1 MPFLIHSLIID
12 KATPLKEAKKFAK
25 DILKKAKIPYRET
38 SDTYHFE
45 NIPADM
51 FNQKS
56 FKSKVINDKITMVLG
71 ELLKKN

>member
-1 MPFLIHSLIID
+1 MPFVIHSLIID
-12 KATPLKEAKKFAK
+12 IATPLKEAKKFAK
-25 DILKKAKIPYRET
+25 DILKKDKIPYRKT
-38 SDTYHFE
+38 SDKYHFE

-71 ELLKKN
+71 ELMKK

>member
-1 MPFLIHSLIID
+1 MPFVIHSLIID

-25 DILKKAKIPYRET
+25 DILKKTKIPYRET

-71 ELLKKN
+71 EIAKK